1 MPVIAKVSA
10 ITLLDEGKPIFDV
23 DATTVRIED
32 DAAGPFLAIE
42 QNSEEH
48 GQQAIRLC
56 FDEIQPLYDTME
68 KLRQEWEP
76 Q

>member
-10 ITLLDEGKPIFDV
+10 ITLLDEGKPIFDA

-32 DAAGPFLAIE
+32 DAAGPFLVIE
-42 QNSEEH
+42 QDSEEH

-56 FDEIQPLYDTME
+56 FNEIDKLHHAMTR
-68 KLRQEWEP
+68 LRQEWEAK
-76 Q
+76 